1 MKKRFKDRKDGRRVD
16 NISGMGQIMLDIKP
30 DRCDSDVFINQKMD
44 LTKLSEYIKNKKANG
59 EDITFFHAFVA
70 AIGMTF
76 YNRKKLNYFVANR
89 HLYEHNEVVVSFVAK
104 VAFED
109 TAEEMMIMVPIKPE
123 DNIYT
128 ISEYIKNKVSY
139 LRNKDEFKKEGA
151 NSAIDTLA
159 KADVN
164 IRALSVGD
172 TSKYGILRLIVS
184 DNEKA
189 IVALEE
195 DGFIVKE
202 SEVIVIAVPDKPN
215 GLNSTLAILDDAN
228 INLEY
233 IYAFV
238 SSQPNEAIVA
248 MKVEDTETAM
258 KVFEE
263 NNAKILKKEDLEK
276 I

>member
-1 MKKRFKDRKDGRRVD
+1 MATQ
-16 NISGMGQIMLDIKP
+16 IS
-30 DRCDSDVFINQKMD
+30 VFIEN
-44 LTKLSEYIKNKKANG
+44 
-59 EDITFFHAFVA
+59 
-70 AIGMTF
+70 
-76 YNRKKLNYFVANR
+76 
-89 HLYEHNEVVVSFVAK
+89 
-104 VAFED
+104 
-109 TAEEMMIMVPIKPE
+109 
-123 DNIYT
+123 
-128 ISEYIKNKVSY
+128 
-139 LRNKDEFKKEGA
+139 KEGRIKK
-151 NSAIDTLA
+151 AIDTLA
-159 KADVN
+159 KAGVN

-189 IVALEE
+189 VKSLED

-238 SSQPNEAIVA
+238 SSQPDEAIVA
-248 MKVEDTETAM
+248 IKVEDPAKATE
-258 KVFEE
+258 VFEKS
-263 NNAKILKKEDLEK
+263 NAKILKKEDLEK

>member
-1 MKKRFKDRKDGRRVD
+1 MAIQ
-16 NISGMGQIMLDIKP
+16 IS
-30 DRCDSDVFINQKMD
+30 VFIEN
-44 LTKLSEYIKNKKANG
+44 
-59 EDITFFHAFVA
+59 
-70 AIGMTF
+70 
-76 YNRKKLNYFVANR
+76 
-89 HLYEHNEVVVSFVAK
+89 
-104 VAFED
+104 
-109 TAEEMMIMVPIKPE
+109 
-123 DNIYT
+123 
-128 ISEYIKNKVSY
+128 
-139 LRNKDEFKKEGA
+139 KEGRIKK
-151 NSAIDTLA
+151 AIDTLA
-159 KADVN
+159 NAGVN

-172 TSKYGILRLIVS
+172 TTKYGILRLIVS

-189 IVALEE
+189 IKSLED

-202 SEVIVIAVPDKPN
+202 SEVIVIAVPDQPN

-248 MKVEDTETAM
+248 MKVEDTEKAI